1 MRNRELRQ
9 RDVTWFAA
17 LVIVWWFSISLFIL
31 LDTVKEQVASIQTN
45 RRQSDVA
52 IIASDRV
59 NELLR
64 AKATDPAAQK
74 DFEQVMEF
82 GCAIVE
88 ASFCSSA
95 KTPYCVMGC
104 QTILTHLQHHVD
116 LAVCQDRLCAAV
128 EDHFSHLSKC
138 KMADQNKT
146 CEYCLRVAEREFARA
161 VELMEL
167 EQPESE
173 AKVQAA
179 INSITHCLSNDPPS
193 EREQT
198 LVLLEDELEQTED
211 YKRDLIDRLS
221 SASSQLRNVRKRIAD
236 HVSSS
241 DSPLPALA
249 QQKLPVHFIKTGN
262 QCSSSHRDSSKGGS
276 RSRRPQ
282 QQETID
288 LTQ

>member
-1 MRNRELRQ
+1 M
-9 RDVTWFAA
+9 FGA
-17 LVIVWWFSISLFIL
+17 
-31 LDTVKEQVASIQTN
+31 VKEEASIHPN

-52 IIASDRV
+52 VIASDRV

-64 AKATDPAAQK
+64 TKTTDPAAQK
-74 DFEQVMEF
+74 DFEQAMDF
-82 GCAIVE
+82 GCAVVE

-179 INSITHCLSNDPPS
+179 INSITHCLSNDPLS

-198 LVLLEDELEQTED
+198 LVQLEDELEQAEE
-211 YKRDLIDRLS
+211 YKRDLLDRLS
-221 SASSQLRNVRKRIAD
+221 SSASQLRNVRQRIAD

-241 DSPLPALA
+241 DSPLPAIA
-249 QQKLPVHFIKTGN
+249 QQKLPVHFIKTGHPRS
-262 QCSSSHRDSSKGGS
+262 QSHSDNKGS
-276 RSRRPQ
+276 RSRRQ

-288 LTQ
+288 LT